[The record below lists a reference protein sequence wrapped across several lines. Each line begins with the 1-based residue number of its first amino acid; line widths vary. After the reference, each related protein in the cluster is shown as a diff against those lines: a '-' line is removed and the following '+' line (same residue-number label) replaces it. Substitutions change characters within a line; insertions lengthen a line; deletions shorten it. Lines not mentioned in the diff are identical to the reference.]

1 MDRESKNGPV
11 SRDGTVVVVVGV
23 GQFSVPGKST
33 SNFTVR
39 SGLVRQTSAVM
50 RAPVPRTPFRLILGF
65 REKQLCF
72 SLKLVIGNIL
82 VRDTVLPLNLGITVS

>member
-39 SGLVRQTSAVM
+39 SGLVRQTDAVM

-65 REKQLCF
+65 REEQLGF